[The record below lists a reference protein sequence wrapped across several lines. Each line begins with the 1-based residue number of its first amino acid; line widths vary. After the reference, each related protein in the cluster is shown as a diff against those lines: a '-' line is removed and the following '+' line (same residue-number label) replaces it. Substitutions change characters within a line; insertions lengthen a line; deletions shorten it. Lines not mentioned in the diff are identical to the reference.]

1 MGTCHNVTSGDTLT
15 CHEWSQTCSSNLLP
29 ASNASTRTTAVT
41 MFRIQ
46 TRDTN
51 IFLQIFFVLR
61 YLFSLVLYYLSTHK
75 ADEVEARPYLQGQG
89 GTGNVI
95 PRTFPTMRIVP
106 IQLLYGSRDF

>member
-61 YLFSLVLYYLSTHK
+61 YFRVYYLSTSTHK
-75 ADEVEARPYLQGQG
+75 ADEVEARPCLQGQG

>member
-1 MGTCHNVTSGDTLT
+1 MY
-15 CHEWSQTCSSNLLP
+15 
-29 ASNASTRTTAVT
+29 
-41 MFRIQ
+41 FR
-46 TRDTN
+46 
-51 IFLQIFFVLR
+51 V
-61 YLFSLVLYYLSTHK
+61 YYLSTHK